1 MTLHRALTD
10 ERIVAMSKGWVR
22 VLAADAVLIILAALF
37 YFFPKALP
45 VPNLDIIAMVIALVA
60 VALTL
65 VASGVN
71 CLNEIADQSAG

>member
-1 MTLHRALTD
+1 
-10 ERIVAMSKGWVR
+10 MSKGWVR

-60 VALTL
+60 VALTI